1 MQCPRCG
8 CDRFHFRLP
17 NEAKGFVRPIT
28 DQVIMLVNLLTDAE
42 FKEAGDGCRIM
53 IFKCTHCGGSFMK
66 QEDET
71 LQAAFARFEQRKTL
85 RP

>member
-1 MQCPRCG
+1 MYCPYCG

-17 NEAKGFVRPIT
+17 NEAKGFVRPLS
-28 DQVIMLVNLLTDAE
+28 DKVIILVNLLTDAR
-42 FKEAGDGCRIM
+42 FKEPGTGCRIM
-53 IFKCTHCGGSFMK
+53 IFKCAQCSRSFMK

-85 RP
+85 QP